1 MKTLKLTALAVAVM
15 MTACE
20 KTVYDEW
27 SENSENSE
35 YSEESEP
42 TKKFTFTLK
51 GDFSDAWR
59 LDVVGNIDTGDAGEA
74 AAREMTRGYLA
85 ADGKDM
91 TDIWVLDYM
100 NGTLV
105 QQLHQSDNTADD
117 FGRPTMR
124 LAYGSHHVYFI
135 ASRGSAA
142 TLNTD
147 VKTITFGSV
156 RDTFWKDY
164 TVDVVSTSNG
174 NRAVTLDRV
183 VTRLR
188 LTFTDAI
195 SSDAAT
201 INFAP
206 HKWYYGLDYIS
217 GTPVNAITDQ
227 TVTINIPASE
237 LGNTGVQASIF
248 GFSTATEW
256 TTDVSINSKKSSG
269 EVIGSAT
276 IANVPFKA
284 NRISELSGPL
294 FGSEGAMTLS
304 LNTNWETAYNG
315 AW

>member
-1 MKTLKLTALAVAVM
+1 MKKVLWMALAVAT

-20 KTVYDEW
+20 KPVYEEFSD
-27 SENSENSE
+27 
-35 YSEESEP
+35 YSEESENSKP
-42 TKKFTFTLK
+42 TKNFTFTLK
-51 GDFSDAWR
+51 GDFSDDWR
-59 LDVVGNIDTGDAGEA
+59 IDASDDVDTGDAGEA
-74 AAREMTRGYLA
+74 AAREMTRGYLS

-91 TDIWVLDYM
+91 TDVWVLDYQD
-100 NGTLV
+100 GQLV

-117 FGRPTMR
+117 FGRPSMR
-124 LAYGSHHVYFI
+124 LAYGSHHIYFI

-147 VKTITFGSV
+147 AKTITFGSV

-206 HKWYYGLDYIS
+206 HVWYYGLDYIH

-227 TVTINIPASE
+227 AVTINIPASE

-256 TTDVSINSKKSSG
+256 TTDVTINSKKSSG
-269 EVIGSAT
+269 KVIGSAT

-284 NRISELSGPL
+284 NRISELAGPL

-304 LNTNWETAYNG
+304 LNTVWETAYTG
-315 AW
+315 EW